1 MSWNFRVIRKDLP
14 TEEGTQDWYSIQ
26 EVYYNDDGT
35 PGAQTT
41 DLEITGSSIDELKS
55 TLEKMIECLD
65 KPIIEELF
73 KNDRRATKERRT
85 R

>member
-55 TLEKMIECLD
+55 TLEKMIKCLD
-65 KPIIEELF
+65 KPILEELF

>member
-55 TLEKMIECLD
+55 TLEKMIKCLN
-65 KPIIEELF
+65 KPILEEIF
-73 KNDRRATKERRT
+73 KNDGFEPFNDNRL
-85 R
+85 

>member
-41 DLEITGSSIDELKS
+41 DLEITAFSIDELKS
-55 TLEKMIECLD
+55 TLEKMIKCLD
-65 KPIIEELF
+65 KPILEELF

>member
-1 MSWNFRVIRKDLP
+1 MSWNYRVMRKDLP

-41 DLEITGSSIDELKS
+41 DLEITAFSIDELRS
-55 TLEKMIECLD
+55 TLEKMIKCLD
-65 KPIIEELF
+65 KPILEELF
-73 KNDRRATKERRT
+73 KNDRRTTKERRT